1 MKEFQKYF
9 DMFSSMTG
17 QSHQTDKDRAAAT
30 AAEKPEILCYAPT
43 VFKLPIDYLEQNEIH
58 PLNTIVSTDLEL
70 VEGEAPMYKELMSPR
85 NVFSEQIIPLYGKHF
100 TSNSQFL
107 QDTQET
113 IENMASFESY
123 QLQKDK
129 SYCSTEA
136 PYTVPCDVIQKLWKD
151 VKHTKGFKDRYG
163 YLDWSFLEHLNESS
177 MALQGITISN
187 MLSPLMSFFVPFIFL
202 LVPFFILKMQGIPIT
217 LTVYIDVLKNIARHH
232 FIGKA
237 ISTFQSFTLK
247 NFVYL
252 IVMLGLYGLQMY
264 QNTMQCLRFYRNI
277 QKINDDLLEWKQY
290 IDYSLEQTDAFLHTN
305 SSLKSYVPF
314 CHELNEHKRVLL
326 DLQSKL
332 HPLYPFQCSIWKSTD
347 IGYMMKV
354 YYEIH
359 SSNQYENTL
368 LYTMG
373 FHGYLDNLY
382 GIHEKMNTGVINK
395 AMYCTTDEPVE
406 TYDASNNLVPEC
418 TIEQQYYPLHKEDG
432 VKNDAILDDFGVI
445 TGPNASGKTTY
456 LKTTAI
462 NVILSQQ
469 FGVGF
474 YQSCTLRPYHFIHS
488 YLNIPDTS
496 GRDSLFQAESRR
508 CKEIL
513 DNISNNNNRQ
523 FCIFDELYS
532 GTNPTEA
539 TRSAYAF
546 LEYLRK
552 YKHVDLY
559 LTTHYVSICDKWT
572 TDNESKRA
580 ITNYQ
585 MIVTPEYDVLND
597 DNSTSDKRDNDDE
610 DDDEDDDDKKTEQ
623 VKKWIPTYKIGKGI
637 SRIEGALGILEDMEY
652 PEEIIDIIRTQQ

>member
-17 QSHQTDKDRAAAT
+17 QVDPANKAT

-43 VFKLPIDYLEQNEIH
+43 VFKLPIDYLEQNEKH
-58 PLNTIVSTDLEL
+58 PLSNIVSSDLEL

-85 NVFSEQIIPLYGKHF
+85 SVFSEQIIPLYGKQF

-129 SYCSTEA
+129 SYCSTET

-187 MLSPLMSFFVPFIFL
+187 MLSPLMSFFVPIIFL

-217 LTVYIDVLKNIARHH
+217 LTVYMDVLKNIARHH

-513 DNISNNNNRQ
+513 ENISSNNNRQ

-585 MIVTPEYDVLND
+585 MIVTPEGDNSND
-597 DNSTSDKRDNDDE
+597 DDDDDDSTSDNDDE
-610 DDDEDDDDKKTEQ
+610 DCDKSDNEQQEQ